1 MDITESLT
9 LIVDLDICLGI
20 SLDGRLVVSC
30 IDDLVDE

>member
-9 LIVDLDICLGI
+9 LIADLDVCLGI